1 MLISLNW
8 IKDFVDL
15 PESENIHD
23 LANKFTMTT
32 AEVEEVKKVNAH
44 LDIIKVVEI
53 TEIEKHPEADKLNLV
68 TFNIGGSTAR
78 VVCGAPNV
86 KAGLKV
92 PYAAIGTVLPGG
104 FKLEPKKIR
113 GVLSEG
119 MLCSETELGLG
130 DGSSG
135 LMELNSDATIGQS
148 LKQYLNTSSDTLIDV
163 DNKSLTHRPDLWGY
177 YGLAREFS
185 AIYKT
190 PLKDNFN
197 SQWAAGIESKFNDQ
211 AIPTKIKVDGN
222 SSCLGF
228 WGISLD
234 NIKVQ
239 KSPQWMIDRLE
250 AVGLRA
256 INNIVDISNYVMME
270 LGMPMHIYDRDQI
283 KGDIQVGLAKD
294 GNKFTTLDE
303 VERTLVGTDTLISD
317 DEKGL
322 VLAGVMGG
330 ASSGVN
336 EETKNIFIEVA
347 NWKAEEVRKTSTR
360 LGLRTDSS
368 TRFEKSLDLNL
379 CYRSL
384 LRAIDLVF
392 EVCPD
397 AKILGKP
404 VYDGQK
410 ISETRNEIKTSVT
423 YINKILGLKLST
435 EEIKEIFTS
444 LDFEVS
450 GDEQLLIKVPTYRA
464 TKDIQGQHDLAEEIG
479 RVVGYDTIPIES
491 PKLAVTPVRLT
502 PYKEI
507 ERKVQD
513 FMSLHA
519 KSLEVLSY
527 PLVGEKLLL
536 KSSWPDLNEDLQ
548 LVNAI
553 SVEQDRMRPSLIPS
567 FLEMTAV
574 NAKNFSD
581 FSFFEW
587 GRSYLPKTDSFF
599 VENNIVGLLNYSKS
613 ENKFVDTLNTTEKF
627 LNFLGLNYKI
637 QTHSKRPN
645 PLVNEDWKGL
655 HPDEFVDIVVR
666 GKTLGAAFS
675 VHPIVLRD
683 FKIKGKVSILMLDLT
698 DFCKKQTTKA
708 HKYSPISKFPS
719 SQFDCTVLVPVGSA
733 ADECLSVSKKLKNK
747 DLLSLKIVQVFAL
760 NEEFNAV
767 TLRFSFGNLSQ
778 TLEASVIKDYENQAV
793 KELESIGFKLKT

>member
-8 IKDFVDL
+8 IKDFIDI

-68 TFNIGGSTAR
+68 TFNIGDSTAR

-86 KAGLKV
+86 KPGLKV

-113 GVLSEG
+113 GILSEG

-135 LMELNSDATIGQS
+135 LMELDAGATLGQS
-148 LKQYLNTSSDTLIDV
+148 LKEYLNQSSDTLIDV

-177 YGLAREFS
+177 YGIAREFS

-190 PLKDNFN
+190 PLRDSFN
-197 SQWAAGIESKFNDQ
+197 SDWVSSVESKFNDQ
-211 AIPTKIKVDGN
+211 AAPKNIKVDPS

-228 WGISLD
+228 WGVSLE
-234 NIKVQ
+234 NIKVE

-283 KGDIQVGLAKD
+283 KGDITIKLASD
-294 GNKFTTLDE
+294 GDKFTTLDE
-303 VERTLVGTDTLISD
+303 VERSLVATDTLISD

-330 ASSGVN
+330 SSSGVN
-336 EETKNIFIEVA
+336 ESTKNIFIEVA

-384 LRAIDLVF
+384 LRAIEIVF
-392 EVCPD
+392 KVCPE
-397 AKILGKP
+397 AKIVGKP

-410 ISETRNEIKTSVT
+410 IDDTRQEIKTSVK
-423 YINKILGLKLST
+423 YINKILGLELSSDN
-435 EEIKEIFTS
+435 IKEIFNS

-450 GDEQLLIKVPTYRA
+450 GDDQLHIKVPTYRA

-491 PKLAVTPVRLT
+491 PKLAVNPVRLT

-513 FMSLHA
+513 FMSLNA

-527 PLVGEKLLL
+527 PLVGEKLLK
-536 KSSWPDLNEDLQ
+536 KSSWPDLNVDLQ

-567 FLEMTAV
+567 FLEMAAV
-574 NAKNFSD
+574 NAKNFSN

-587 GRSYLPKTDSFF
+587 GRSYLPNTEKFF
-599 VENNIVGLLNYSKS
+599 EERNIVGLLNYSKT
-613 ENKFVDTLNTTEKF
+613 ENKFIDTLNSTEKF

-637 QTHSKRPN
+637 QKSSKRPN
-645 PLVNEDWKGL
+645 PLVAANWKGL
-655 HPDEFVDIVVR
+655 HPDEMVDIVVR
-666 GKTLGAAFS
+666 GQTLGAAFS
-675 VHPIVLRD
+675 VHPMVLRD
-683 FKIKGKVSILMLDLT
+683 FKIKGKISMLMLDLT
-698 DFCKKQTTKA
+698 DFCKKKTTKT
-708 HKYSPISKFPS
+708 HKYSAISKFPS

-767 TLRFSFGNLSQ
+767 TLRFNFGNINH
-778 TLEASVIKDYENQAV
+778 TLEASVIKSYEEQV
-793 KELESIGFKLKT
+793 MSELEKIGFKLKV